1 MQKKLRN
8 GLSIFL
14 IAIILLSLISCGK
27 TGDVSTSDNGYKNSE
42 ETQNNQD
49 NVEPDILTEITITA
63 GDKKLN
69 GVLFDNETAKL
80 FAEKIPLT
88 VDLWNPAP
96 GFAKAFDLGES
107 IPDIEEHTRNYEL
120 GGLAYWYPGPSV
132 AIFHSD
138 HLEQPIVPVVT
149 IGKINDDVSMF
160 AEYEGSVS
168 IELKNIDAIQKE
180 GIQK

>member
-1 MQKKLRN
+1 MQKKPRY
-8 GLSIFL
+8 GLTIFL

-27 TGDVSTSDNGYKNSE
+27 TGDVLTSDNGYENSE
-42 ETQNNQD
+42 ETQSNQE
-49 NVEPDILTEITITA
+49 NIEPDILTEITITA
-63 GDKKLN
+63 GDRKLG

-80 FAEKIPLT
+80 FAEMLPLT

-96 GFAKAFDLGES
+96 GFAKAFDLSEP

-138 HLEQPIVPVVT
+138 HLEQTIVPVVT
-149 IGKINDDVSMF
+149 IGKVNDDVSMF
-160 AEYEGSVS
+160 AEYEGSIT
-168 IELKNIDAIQKE
+168 IEVIEK
-180 GIQK
+180 